1 MLQTNTTYPTEYTPE
16 VKNTTDP
23 LYKNVAKVIPEVE
36 WPFHAPL
43 IHEINKLKKERNI
56 AILAHNYQTPEIFH
70 CVADVVGDSLKLA
83 YASKEVDAE
92 TIILAGVHFMAESAK
107 LIS

>member
-1 MLQTNTTYPTEYTPE
+1 MLETNTQYPSEYSAE
-16 VKNTTDP
+16 VRNTTDA
-23 LYKNVAKVIPEVE
+23 LYEGVSNIIPKVE

-43 IHEINKLKKERNI
+43 IHEINKLKKEKNI

-83 YASKEVDAE
+83 YA
-92 TIILAGVHFMAESAK
+92 
-107 LIS
+107 

>member
-16 VKNTTDP
+16 VRSTTDP

-43 IHEINKLKKERNI
+43 IHEILKLKQ
-56 AILAHNYQTPEIFH
+56 L
-70 CVADVVGDSLKLA
+70 G
-83 YASKEVDAE
+83 
-92 TIILAGVHFMAESAK
+92 SA
-107 LIS
+107 